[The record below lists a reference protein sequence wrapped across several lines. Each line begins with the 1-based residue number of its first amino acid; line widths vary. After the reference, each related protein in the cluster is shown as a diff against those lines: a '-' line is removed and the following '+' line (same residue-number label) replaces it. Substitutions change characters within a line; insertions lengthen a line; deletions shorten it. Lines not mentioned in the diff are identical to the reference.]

1 MRAERDPPFR
11 EAAVALVLA
20 PAGDDLQL
28 LFMRRATHE
37 GDPWS
42 GQISLPGGRYETHDA
57 SLFETAVRET
67 REETAL
73 DLTAALYLGEL
84 DELRPRTPVLP
95 PIIVRP
101 HVFVAPALPELQPN
115 YEVAE
120 AFWVPIRCLFDPAR
134 TRDTTVET
142 RGLRM
147 RVSAIDVDGRIIWG
161 MTERIVRNCESVLGR

>member
-1 MRAERDPPFR
+1 M
-11 EAAVALVLA
+11 
-20 PAGDDLQL
+20 
-28 LFMRRATHE
+28 
-37 GDPWS
+37 
-42 GQISLPGGRYETHDA
+42 
-57 SLFETAVRET
+57 
-67 REETAL
+67 
-73 DLTAALYLGEL
+73 
-84 DELRPRTPVLP
+84 PVLP

-161 MTERIVRNCESVLGR
+161 MTERILRNFESVLGR